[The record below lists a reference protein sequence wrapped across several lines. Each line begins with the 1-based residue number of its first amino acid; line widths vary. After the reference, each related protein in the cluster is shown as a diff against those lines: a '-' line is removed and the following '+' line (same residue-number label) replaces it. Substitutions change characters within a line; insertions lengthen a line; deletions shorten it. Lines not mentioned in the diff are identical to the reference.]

1 MSLETVVEDIRGKAR
16 GDAER
21 ILSEAKVEGEEV
33 VDKAKKEAS
42 AIRTMGK
49 EEITRRIE
57 LEQEQK
63 FSSANLAAKQKT
75 LEKKRDLLEV
85 VRKEIENEIS
95 QIKGKERE
103 KLTEELMKSSVKE
116 FVGMK
121 DVIVYGRSEDEKLI
135 KSLLKK
141 HKGVKYGG
149 ECECI
154 GGIVMESESARMR
167 VNNTF
172 DSIIETVW
180 TEELKNIS
188 EQLFGSSQ

>member
-95 QIKGKERE
+95 QIKGKER
-103 KLTEELMKSSVKE
+103 
-116 FVGMK
+116 
-121 DVIVYGRSEDEKLI
+121 
-135 KSLLKK
+135 
-141 HKGVKYGG
+141 
-149 ECECI
+149 
-154 GGIVMESESARMR
+154 
-167 VNNTF
+167 
-172 DSIIETVW
+172 
-180 TEELKNIS
+180 
-188 EQLFGSSQ
+188 